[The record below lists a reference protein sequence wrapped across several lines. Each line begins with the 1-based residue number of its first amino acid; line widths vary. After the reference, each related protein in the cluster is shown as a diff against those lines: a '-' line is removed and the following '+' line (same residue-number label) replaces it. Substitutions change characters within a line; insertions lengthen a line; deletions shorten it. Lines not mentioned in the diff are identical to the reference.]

1 MKKIFTNPYWK
12 SLFVISLL
20 IATIFLFS
28 FITNKDIKTFIGLG
42 GFLLVLFS
50 LYQKKKAGN

>member
-12 SLFVISLL
+12 SIFFIGSL
-20 IATIFLFS
+20 IVTFFLFR
-28 FITNKDIKTFIGLG
+28 FITNKDIKTFIGMG

-50 LYQKKKAGN
+50 LYQKRKA